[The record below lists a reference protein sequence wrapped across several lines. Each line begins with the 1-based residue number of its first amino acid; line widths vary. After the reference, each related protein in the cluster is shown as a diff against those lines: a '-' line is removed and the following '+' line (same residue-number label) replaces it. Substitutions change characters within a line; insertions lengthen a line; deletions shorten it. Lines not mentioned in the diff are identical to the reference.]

1 MPEQYAQIYRALHEL
16 GASGCQGNVHDFSV
30 WLKSNYQIQ
39 VLESELI
46 SIINQLIQDDVFA
59 THHEIRAEY
68 LYRKDLDLPDA
79 IKYQVI
85 GHLSASP
92 IQMVRSRLEAF
103 LRKYGAGNLDIV
115 DISIATTEAMENA
128 VKYSDHGMIDVEYS
142 IHEKNFQIKIVNKI
156 GDIKPEV
163 DIASGKYSGSITL
176 MRGMM
181 VMVKLF
187 DEVDI
192 EIAED
197 RDLAIFTAKHVLD
210 KKG

>member
-1 MPEQYAQIYRALHEL
+1 MPQQSANIYQALKEL

-30 WLKSNYQIQ
+30 WLKAVYQIQ
-39 VLESELI
+39 IAESDLQA
-46 SIINQLIQDDVFA
+46 IINQLVEDGHF
-59 THHEIRAEY
+59 TNHHEIKAEY
-68 LYRKDLDLPDA
+68 LNKETTSFPGSV
-79 IKYQVI
+79 KYQV
-85 GHLSASP
+85 LAQLNASP

-103 LRKYGAGNLDIV
+103 LRNHGAPNLDIV

-142 IHEKNFQIKIVNKI
+142 IENKVFQIKIVNKI
-156 GDIKPEV
+156 GDIKPEA
-163 DIASGKYSGSITL
+163 DIESGKYSGSITL

-192 EIAED
+192 DIAED
-197 RDLAIFTAKHVLD
+197 KDLAIFTAKHVLG
-210 KKG
+210 KK